1 MTQEQLKYLE
11 HLYQDNLEQYEINL
25 KKEIT
30 AEQKGD
36 VERARRLKTFRLMRF
51 AKQTVME
58 DIFEILNL
66 DLELD
71 LETDIQCKLIER

>member
-36 VERARRLKTFRLMRF
+36 VERARRLKTLRLMRF

-71 LETDIQCKLIER
+71 LETGIQCKLIER

>member
-1 MTQEQLKYLE
+1 MTQEQLKCLE

-36 VERARRLKTFRLMRF
+36 VERAKRLKTLRLMRF

-66 DLELD
+66 N
-71 LETDIQCKLIER
+71 LETDIAPIQCKLIKR